1 MFATICCRY
10 HSSYIN
16 FWWYNVYMYWHHNR
30 FLPLCISIETHNLC
44 DIKNHIH
51 LPPLIMRDLY
61 TSYIFFIVYIHVS
74 VMKSSTVCIVKY
86 RYMHNVLGSSFSSF
100 PYTGYSSLWRTVT
113 KYTVTIKWKILN
125 SHWIICHINVLV
137 LNDMVSVCESSE
149 VDQVKP
155 IEKEVCHTNTWWTDN
170 SFITFI

>member
-1 MFATICCRY
+1 MYTCIDITIDFYRY
-10 HSSYIN
+10 VFLLKLTTCAILKTIYI
-16 FWWYNVYMYWHHNR
+16 YHH
-30 FLPLCISIETHNLC
+30 LSWET
-44 DIKNHIH
+44 
-51 LPPLIMRDLY
+51 
-61 TSYIFFIVYIHVS
+61 YIHVYFIYFFHSLHTS

-86 RYMHNVLGSSFSSF
+86 WYMHNVLGSSFSSF